1 MMKMPNF
8 PKSYQKF
15 IHKEI
20 SKEARSAA
28 RCLAKEEERPSL
40 LDREALKQFSFNK
53 YFDHL
58 GKIAP
63 SITTTL
69 IAASSHT
76 KYKDI
81 KVTPY
86 NAHCKYRV
94 SNRSVQKALSEL

>member
-1 MMKMPNF
+1 MKKMPNYQ
-8 PKSYQKF
+8 KSYQKF

-40 LDREALKQFSFNK
+40 LDREALQQFSFTK
-53 YFDHL
+53 YFEKL

-63 SITTTL
+63 TITTTL

-76 KYKDI
+76 KFRDI
-81 KVTPY
+81 KVFTIHDVRC
-86 NAHCKYRV
+86 AT
-94 SNRSVQKALSEL
+94 